1 MWTFWL
7 KFYQMVSNQFLLIP
21 VAAWLKTTANQIQAV
36 KTLRYNCPTIKNSST
51 KSMRIVFSPELGLRP
66 EHDDDPKASRPQ
78 LNLRTQL
85 TSKTDDKQEQIYVY
99 EIAKLKAPY
108 ALLILPQQSATLRFL
123 LRVK

>member
-1 MWTFWL
+1 
-7 KFYQMVSNQFLLIP
+7 MVSNQFLLIP

-36 KTLRYNCPTIKNSST
+36 KTLRYNCTIKNSST

-85 TSKTDDKQEQIYVY
+85 TSKTDDKQEQVYVY